1 MKLLT
6 INEKGDLIEL
16 NKLEFD
22 NQSVFLIDDIKKNT
36 VFIWVGTDVLQ
47 YKKDITA
54 AWARKFDKDRG
65 GACKILI
72 MKQDR
77 EYGSF
82 LSMMDELKKG
92 LIPGE
97 TIDRRPE
104 LILKEP
110 TESPKPVFDIESQ
123 VEKEDESGARISAG
137 LEQFEEFNQLEIEAP
152 ADIPDESVIVLESLG
167 FEEIVE
173 EEVEE
178 VVKEDIDEE
187 VVEEEVEEEINEEVE
202 EEIGLESQIREGA
215 YYLSLKKY
223 SYNDLCWLLA
233 ETIQNINLGMPSLEE
248 IRKKAEE
255 VYNSSSTYD
264 ELCWLNAEMDLLIK
278 HHYLE
283 QEKRE
288 FF

>member
-22 NQSVFLIDDIKKNT
+22 NQSVYLIDDIKKNT
-36 VFIWVGTDVLQ
+36 VFIWVGLDVLQ

-110 TESPKPVFDIESQ
+110 IEASKPVFDIETQ
-123 VEKEDESGARISAG
+123 VENEDASGARISAG
-137 LEQFEEFNQLEIEAP
+137 LAQFEEFNQLENEAP
-152 ADIPDESVIVLESLG
+152 VDEPDESVIVLESLG

-178 VVKEDIDEE
+178 VV
-187 VVEEEVEEEINEEVE
+187 EEEVEEEIDEEDE

-233 ETIQNINLGMPSLEE
+233 ETIQKVNLGMPSLEE

-255 VYNSSSTYD
+255 VFNSSSTYD
-264 ELCWLNAEMDLLIK
+264 ELCWLNAEMDLLI
-278 HHYLE
+278 E
-283 QEKRE
+283 QH
-288 FF
+288 FFEQ

>member
-1 MKLLT
+1 M
-6 INEKGDLIEL
+6 
-16 NKLEFD
+16 
-22 NQSVFLIDDIKKNT
+22 
-36 VFIWVGTDVLQ
+36 
-47 YKKDITA
+47 
-54 AWARKFDKDRG
+54 ARKFDKDRG
-65 GACKILI
+65 GTCKILI
-72 MKQDR
+72 MKQNR

-97 TIDRRPE
+97 TIERRPE

-110 TESPKPVFDIESQ
+110 NESQKPVFEIEAQ
-123 VEKEDESGARISAG
+123 EEKEDEFGARISAG
-137 LEQFEEFNQLEIEAP
+137 LAELEEYNKLEIEAP
-152 ADIPDESVIVLESLG
+152 VDKPEETVIIMESLG
-167 FEEIVE
+167 FEE
-173 EEVEE
+173 EVEE
-178 VVKEDIDEE
+178 DIDDED
-187 VVEEEVEEEINEEVE
+187 E

-278 HHYLE
+278 QHYLE
-283 QEKRE
+283 KETRD

>member
-1 MKLLT
+1 MKFFCV
-6 INEKGDLIEL
+6 NEKGDLIEL

-22 NQSVFLIDDIKKNT
+22 NSQNVYLIDDDKINT
-36 VFIWVGTDVLQ
+36 LFIWVGLDVPQ
-47 YKKDITA
+47 YTKEITA

-72 MKQDR
+72 MKQNR

-97 TIDRRPE
+97 TIERRPE

-110 TESPKPVFDIESQ
+110 TGHPEPVFDIEAQ
-123 VEKEDESGARISAG
+123 EEKEDEVGTRIMAWLTQLKG
-137 LEQFEEFNQLEIEAP
+137 YNQLEIEAP
-152 ADIPDESVIVLESLG
+152 VDKPDEPVIILETLG
-167 FEEIVE
+167 FEE
-173 EEVEE
+173 EVE
-178 VVKEDIDEE
+178 EDIDEE
-187 VVEEEVEEEINEEVE
+187 VEEEVVEEEIEEDIDDEDE

-215 YYLSLKKY
+215 YYLSLKRY

-278 HHYLE
+278 QHYLE

>member
-22 NQSVFLIDDIKKNT
+22 TQNVYLIDDNNKNT
-36 VFIWVGTDVLQ
+36 VFIWVGLDVPQ

-65 GACKILI
+65 GTCKILI

-97 TIDRRPE
+97 TIERRPE

-110 TESPKPVFDIESQ
+110 TESPKLVFDIEAQ
-123 VEKEDESGARISAG
+123 EEKEDDFGARVSAG
-137 LEQFEEFNQLEIEAP
+137 LAELEEYNKLEIEAP
-152 ADIPDESVIVLESLG
+152 VDKPDESVIVLESLG
-167 FEEIVE
+167 FEEII
-173 EEVEE
+173 EE
-178 VVKEDIDEE
+178 VVEEDIDEE
-187 VVEEEVEEEINEEVE
+187 DE
-202 EEIGLESQIREGA
+202 EEIGLESQIREAA

-278 HHYLE
+278 QHYLE
-283 QEKRE
+283 KETRD

>member
-1 MKLLT
+1 MKLFS
-6 INEKGDLIEL
+6 INELGDLIEL
-16 NKLEFD
+16 NNLEFD
-22 NQSVFLIDDIKKNT
+22 NQNVYLIDDIKKNT
-36 VFIWVGTDVLQ
+36 VFIWVGLDVPQ

-65 GACKILI
+65 GTCKILI

-97 TIDRRPE
+97 TIERRPE

-110 TESPKPVFDIESQ
+110 TESPKPVFDVEAQ
-123 VEKEDESGARISAG
+123 EEKEDDFGARVSAG
-137 LEQFEEFNQLEIEAP
+137 LAELEEYNQLEIEAP
-152 ADIPDESVIVLESLG
+152 VDKPDESVIVLESLG
-167 FEEIVE
+167 FEEIVK

-178 VVKEDIDEE
+178 DIDEVIGE
-187 VVEEEVEEEINEEVE
+187 DVDEEDE
-202 EEIGLESQIREGA
+202 EEIGLESQIREAA
-215 YYLSLKKY
+215 YYLSLRKY

-233 ETIQNINLGMPSLEE
+233 ETIQKINLGMPSLEE
-248 IRKKAEE
+248 IRTKAEE

-264 ELCWLNAEMDLLIK
+264 ELCWLNAEMDLLIEQ
-278 HHYLE
+278 HFLE

-288 FF
+288 YF

>member
-1 MKLLT
+1 MKLFS
-6 INEKGDLIEL
+6 INEKGDIIEL

-22 NQSVFLIDDIKKNT
+22 NQNVYLIDDIKKNT
-36 VFIWVGTDVLQ
+36 VFIWVGLDVPQ

-65 GACKILI
+65 GTCKILI
-72 MKQDR
+72 MKQNR

-97 TIDRRPE
+97 TIERRPE

-110 TESPKPVFDIESQ
+110 NESQKPVFEIEAQ
-123 VEKEDESGARISAG
+123 EEKEDEFGARISAG
-137 LEQFEEFNQLEIEAP
+137 LAELEEYNKLEIEAP
-152 ADIPDESVIVLESLG
+152 VDKPEETVIIMESLG
-167 FEEIVE
+167 FEE
-173 EEVEE
+173 EVEE
-178 VVKEDIDEE
+178 DIDDED
-187 VVEEEVEEEINEEVE
+187 E

-278 HHYLE
+278 QHYLE
-283 QEKRE
+283 KETRD

>member
-6 INEKGDLIEL
+6 INELGDLIEL

-22 NQSVFLIDDIKKNT
+22 IQNVYLIDDIKKNT
-36 VFIWVGTDVLQ
+36 VFIWVGLDVPQ

-97 TIDRRPE
+97 TIERRPE

-110 TESPKPVFDIESQ
+110 TESPKPVFDIEAQ
-123 VEKEDESGARISAG
+123 EEKEDEFGARISAG
-137 LEQFEEFNQLEIEAP
+137 LAQFEEYNQLEIEAP
-152 ADIPDESVIVLESLG
+152 VDKPEELVMMLETFG
-167 FEEIVE
+167 F
-173 EEVEE
+173 
-178 VVKEDIDEE
+178 
-187 VVEEEVEEEINEEVE
+187 EEEVEEEIDEEVEEEIDEEDE

-278 HHYLE
+278 QHYLE